1 MLQEVLRKIKPTGE
15 EEKEVKDFLRTL
27 LQVSETISGY
37 ECVVCGSIGK
47 LTWLRGDHDI
57 DLFIMFPDV
66 PRKEL
71 EEKGLE
77 FGKRVITEMGGKY
90 VIKYAEHPYVHG
102 TIGKYVVDV
111 VPCYRLSK
119 GQKIKSAVDR
129 SPLHLEYIV
138 EHISEAQRDEA
149 RLLKQFCKGIGV
161 YGSDTRH
168 RGFSGYICELLILQ
182 YKDFH
187 GVLKSARNW
196 TLPKLISLDNISVD
210 AKKHFPDQA
219 LIIIDPVDAK
229 RNAAANVSA
238 ENLVKFIIS
247 ARLFLEKPDRYFF
260 FRKSRPVSSNEIKL
274 LVERKTRFLAVTFS
288 RPDVID
294 DILYPQLR
302 RSLNRLKAML
312 EDNDFPV
319 LRSYEFANGNAM
331 LFFELSAWH
340 MPDVKKMTGP
350 PLFSKKH
357 SDEFLSKYKNAY
369 LEENTW
375 IAEKKREFLTPNDL
389 LKNFLKKD
397 LRYLKDNGI
406 PENIAVAIR
415 NSKILGDNELWKI
428 VKKNKEF
435 SSFIREKYFTNLN
448 LY

>member
-1 MLQEVLRKIKPTGE
+1 MLQKVLKKIKPTAE
-15 EEKEVKDFLRTL
+15 EEGALKAFLRRL

-57 DLFIMFPDV
+57 DLFIMFDDV

-71 EEKGLE
+71 EDKGLE
-77 FGKRVITEMGGKY
+77 FGKHVISEMGGKY

-102 TIGKYVVDV
+102 IIGNYVIDI
-111 VPCYRLSK
+111 VPCYRISK

-138 EHISEAQRDEA
+138 EHISESQRDEA

-161 YGSDTRH
+161 YGSDARH

-182 YKDFH
+182 YKNFQ
-187 GVLKSARNW
+187 GVLRSARNW
-196 TLPKLISLDNISVD
+196 TLPKAISLDSVAVD

-219 LIIIDPVDAK
+219 LIIVDPIDST

-260 FRKSRPVSSNEIKL
+260 FRKSRPLSSNEIKL
-274 LVERKTRFLAVTFS
+274 LVERKARFLAVTFS

-357 SDEFLSKYKNAY
+357 SDEFLSKYKSAY

-375 IAEKKREFLTPNDL
+375 VAEKKREFLTPGDL
-389 LKNFLKKD
+389 LKNLLKKD
-397 LRYLKDNGI
+397 TKQLRDSGI
-406 PENIAVAIR
+406 PENIANEMKSA
-415 NSKILGDNELWKI
+415 KIIEGDNFWRL
-428 VKKNKEF
+428 VKKNKEL
-435 SSFIREKYFTNLN
+435 SSSIREKYFTSLN

>member
-1 MLQEVLRKIKPTGE
+1 MLQEVLKRIKPSDE
-15 EEKEVKDFLRTL
+15 EEKEIKSFLRRL

-57 DLFIMFPDV
+57 DLFIMFDDV

-71 EEKGLE
+71 EEKGLA
-77 FGKRVITEMGGKY
+77 FGKRIITEMGGKY

-102 TIGKYVVDV
+102 IIGKYTVDV
-111 VPCYRLSK
+111 VPCYRISR
-119 GQKIKSAVDR
+119 GQAIKSAVDR
-129 SPLHLEYIV
+129 SPLHLVYIV

-149 RLLKQFCKGIGV
+149 RLLKQFCKGISV

-187 GVLKSARNW
+187 SVLKSAKNW
-196 TLPKLISLDNISVD
+196 ELPKAISLEDVIVD

-219 LIIIDPVDAK
+219 LIVIDPVDSK
-229 RNAAANVSA
+229 RNAAANASA
-238 ENLVKFIIS
+238 ENLVKFILS
-247 ARLFLEKPDRYFF
+247 AKRFLDKPDKSFF
-260 FRKSRPVSSNEIKL
+260 FKESRPLSANELKML
-274 LVERKTRFLAVTFS
+274 AERKTKFLVVSFK

-294 DILYPQLR
+294 DVLYPQLR
-302 RSLNRLKAML
+302 RSLSRLRAVL
-312 EDNDFPV
+312 EENDFSV
-319 LRSYEFANGNAM
+319 VRSYEFSNGESI
-331 LFFELSAWH
+331 LLFELASWH
-340 MPDVKKMTGP
+340 MPDIKKMIGP
-350 PLFSKKH
+350 PIFSKKH
-357 SDEFLSKYKNAY
+357 SNEFLSKYKNAY

-375 IAEKKREFLTPNDL
+375 VAEKKREFLTPDML

-397 LRYLKDNGI
+397 VARLRDSGI

-415 NSKILGDNELWKI
+415 SAKILEGNEFLKL
-428 VKKNKEF
+428 VKKNKELSAF
-435 SSFIREKYFTNLN
+435 LREKYFTNLN

>member
-1 MLQEVLRKIKPTGE
+1 MLQEVLKRIKPSDE
-15 EEKEVKDFLRTL
+15 EEKEIKSFLRRL
-27 LQVSETISGY
+27 LQISETISGY

-57 DLFIMFPDV
+57 DLFIMFDDV

-77 FGKRVITEMGGKY
+77 FGKKIITEMGGKY

-102 TIGKYVVDV
+102 TIGTYMVDV
-111 VPCYRLSK
+111 VPCYRI
-119 GQKIKSAVDR
+119 GRNEKIKSAVDR

-138 EHISEAQRDEA
+138 EHLSEAQRDEA

-168 RGFSGYICELLILQ
+168 RGFSGYICELLVLQ
-182 YKDFH
+182 YKDFQ
-187 GVLKSARNW
+187 GVLRSARNW
-196 TLPKLISLDNISVD
+196 TMPKAISLEDVIVD

-219 LIIIDPVDAK
+219 LIVIDPVDSK
-229 RNAAANVSA
+229 RNAAANASA
-238 ENLVKFIIS
+238 DNLVKFILN
-247 ARLFLEKPDRYFF
+247 AKRFLEKPDKSFF
-260 FRKSRPVSSNEIKL
+260 FRESASLSAAESKVL
-274 LVERKTRFLAVTFS
+274 AERKTKFLLVSFK

-294 DILYPQLR
+294 DVLYPQLR
-302 RSLNRLKAML
+302 RALSRMKSIL
-312 EDNDFPV
+312 EENDFYV
-319 LRSYEFANGNAM
+319 VRSYEFSNSESI
-331 LFFELSAWH
+331 LLFELAVWH
-340 MPDVKKMTGP
+340 VPDIKKMIGP
-350 PLFSKKH
+350 PIFSKKH
-357 SDEFLSKYKNAY
+357 SDEFLSKYNSAY

-375 IAEKKREFLTPNDL
+375 VAEKKREFLTPSDL

-397 LRYLKDNGI
+397 INKLKDSGI
-406 PENIAVAIR
+406 PENIAKEIR
-415 NSKILGDNELWKI
+415 SAKILDNDEFLKL

-435 SSFIREKYFTNLN
+435 SAFLRERYFTNLN